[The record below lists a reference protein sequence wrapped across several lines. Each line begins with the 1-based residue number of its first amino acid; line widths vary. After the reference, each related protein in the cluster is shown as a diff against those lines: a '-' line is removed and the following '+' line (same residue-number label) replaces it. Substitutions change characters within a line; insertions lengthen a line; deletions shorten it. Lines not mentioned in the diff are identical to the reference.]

1 MGTENAKNL
10 KVSGRASGIT
20 AVHLKKKKKISS
32 R

>member
-1 MGTENAKNL
+1 MMGTEIAKNL

-20 AVHLKKKKKISS
+20 AVHLKKITS

>member
-1 MGTENAKNL
+1 MGTEIAKNL

-20 AVHLKKKKKISS
+20 AVHLKEMISS